1 MGVVSILEFD
11 VEACLES
18 STLGGYPGRCMRS
31 PLVRKFRTRRPARSS
46 NAGGHQEMGLRRDVS
61 ISSNG
66 KYASRTHRIGAVD
79 VAYSSVL
86 GSR

>member
-46 NAGGHQEMGLRRDVS
+46 NAGGIRKWDSDEMCLYQAMVNMQAGPTV
-61 ISSNG
+61 
-66 KYASRTHRIGAVD
+66 
-79 VAYSSVL
+79 SVL
-86 GSR
+86 SM